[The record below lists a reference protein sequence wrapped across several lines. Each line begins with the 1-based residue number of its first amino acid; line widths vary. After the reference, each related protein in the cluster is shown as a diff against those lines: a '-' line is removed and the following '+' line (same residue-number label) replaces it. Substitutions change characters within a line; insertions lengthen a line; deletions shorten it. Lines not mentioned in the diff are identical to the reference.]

1 MTRSWKI
8 WLSGGVL
15 REDEIKRLGYHGVIV
30 SSGVTLYI
38 TDFSKL
44 PGWDPRLL
52 SYSIGDANG
61 NMLDWMMR
69 QSIMEPVRAETE
81 AGLAT
86 AKETNDA
93 HKALYNVLEA
103 IQTERG
109 R

>member
-1 MTRSWKI
+1 M
-8 WLSGGVL
+8 
-15 REDEIKRLGYHGVIV
+15 
-30 SSGVTLYI
+30 
-38 TDFSKL
+38 
-44 PGWDPRLL
+44 RLL
-52 SYSIGDANG
+52 SYSIDDANG

-86 AKETNDA
+86 AKETNEA
-93 HKALYNVLEA
+93 QKMLYDILEA